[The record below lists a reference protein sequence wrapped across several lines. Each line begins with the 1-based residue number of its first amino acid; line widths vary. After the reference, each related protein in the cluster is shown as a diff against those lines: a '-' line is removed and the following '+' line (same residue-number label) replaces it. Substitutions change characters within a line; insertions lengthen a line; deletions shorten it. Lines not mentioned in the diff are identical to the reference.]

1 VRRTVKRKVRRL
13 QRRENS
19 AFTQTRIH
27 QISKATVTIIND
39 DKLSLFL
46 KSIFMIMFF
55 FVTFLN
61 RYFVSYIVQFQ
72 FYEALCKEA
81 GQYDPNDINKPL
93 YKCDFDNSKAAGD
106 KLK

>member
-1 VRRTVKRKVRRL
+1 M
-13 QRRENS
+13 
-19 AFTQTRIH
+19 
-27 QISKATVTIIND
+27 II
-39 DKLSLFL
+39 
-46 KSIFMIMFF
+46 F

-81 GQYDPNDINKPL
+81 GQYDPNDINGKPL